1 MRATERFL
9 LVDTENNINALHGPL
24 EFPFILNALGW
35 EYFYVGKQSWP
46 QAIWAHTLAQTESG
60 ARRAPDDP
68 AWRRHTIPSCW
79 LRFPAHLWKGL
90 RADTSLPRH
99 PRWCEFNSWAPLTL
113 LRYWRIV
120 CSLYCSYIGSKSLL
134 LVGLSSAASYP
145 NVGSPASVLIC
156 RLTATNL
163 HVYTNHC
170 VSEASQ
176 LLATWPSCN
185 LLSLF
190 IWSHHQPSTPEE
202 N

>member
-1 MRATERFL
+1 M
-9 LVDTENNINALHGPL
+9 VTENNINALHGPL

-35 EYFYVGKQSWP
+35 EYFYVGKQLTSGYLSPYFSPNRKWS
-46 QAIWAHTLAQTESG
+46 TESPG
-60 ARRAPDDP
+60 WP
-68 AWRRHTIPSCW
+68 AWRRHTIPSGW

-90 RADTSLPRH
+90 RADTSLPRP
-99 PRWCEFNSWAPLTL
+99 PRWCELNSWAPLTL

-120 CSLYCSYIGSKSLL
+120 CSLYCSYTGSKSLL
-134 LVGLSSAASYP
+134 LVGLYSAASYP

-156 RLTATNL
+156 RLTATSL

-170 VSEASQ
+170 ASEASQ
-176 LLATWPSCN
+176 LPATWPSCN

-190 IWSHHQPSTPEE
+190 IWSHHQPSTAEE